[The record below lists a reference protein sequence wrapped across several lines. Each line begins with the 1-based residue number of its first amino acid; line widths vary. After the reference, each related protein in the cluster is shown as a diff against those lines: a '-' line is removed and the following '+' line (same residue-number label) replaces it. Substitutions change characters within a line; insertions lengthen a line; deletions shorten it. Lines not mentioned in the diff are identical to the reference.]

1 MDEEAMSD
9 AVITA
14 IIAAVPPTLLA
25 GLALLKAG
33 KVEKAVNE
41 VHLSVNSRLDEF
53 LKVTKT
59 ASHAEGV
66 KEEKDKQENKTP

>member
-1 MDEEAMSD
+1 MSD